1 MFSSRSTP
9 LARFCAV
16 AAAIMVLASCGGGS
30 GGGGFVPL
38 VPVAQPQP
46 QPETPVATHAIG
58 GTLSGITSGK
68 LVLQNNAGD
77 DLTLTADGKFSFATP
92 IKEGSAYAVTVRT
105 QPLWQFCT
113 VSNGSGSAAA
123 VVAGVTVT
131 CAEARATVSTL
142 AGSGTE
148 GMLDGNGL
156 SAEFARPRGVRV
168 DAAGNLYVTD
178 TRYKLIRKVSPSG
191 AVTTVA
197 GSGAGGTL
205 SDPFDLALD
214 AAGNIY
220 LTELMGNTVRKVTPA
235 GAVSTL
241 AGSGSFSSVDGHG
254 TSASFNQP
262 SGVAFDAQG
271 NLFVGDSQGRKIRKI
286 APDLEVSTFAG
297 SGAQGTDDGTGT
309 SATFSVPAG
318 IAMDAAGNMFVT
330 DFGSHVIRKITPQ
343 GVVTTPFGK
352 RSTSGSGDGK
362 GNDATFSFPVGIAI
376 DSGGSL
382 YVADSTAHVIRR
394 ITPDGMVRTLAG
406 TAGRPGAKD
415 DVGKAASFNT
425 PYGVAVDA
433 AGNVYVADQFNH
445 KIRKIT
451 PTPAP

>member
-1 MFSSRSTP
+1 
-9 LARFCAV
+9 
-16 AAAIMVLASCGGGS
+16 MVLASCGGGS

-38 VPVAQPQP
+38 APVAQPQP

-123 VVAGVTVT
+123 EVAGVTVT

-262 SGVAFDAQG
+262 SGIAFDAQN
-271 NLFVGDSQGRKIRKI
+271 NLFIGDSQGRKIRKI

-343 GVVTTPFGK
+343 GVVTTPLGK

-376 DSGGSL
+376 DSSGSL

>member
-1 MFSSRSTP
+1 MR
-9 LARFCAV
+9 V
-16 AAAIMVLASCGGGS
+16 S
-30 GGGGFVPL
+30 GQSVIS
-38 VPVAQPQP
+38 V
-46 QPETPVATHAIG
+46 G

-77 DLTLTADGKFSFATP
+77 DITLTADGKFSFATP
-92 IKEGSAYAVTVRT
+92 VKEGGAYAVTVRT
-105 QPLWQFCT
+105 QPLWQFCN
-113 VSNGSGSAAA
+113 VSNGSGSVAAE
-123 VVAGVTVT
+123 VTGVTVS
-131 CAEARATVSTL
+131 CAEAQATVSTL

-148 GMLDGNGL
+148 GKLDGNGL

-168 DAAGNLYVTD
+168 DSTGTLYVTD

-191 AVTTVA
+191 AVTTMA
-197 GSGAGGTL
+197 GNGAGGTL

-220 LTELMGNTVRKVTPA
+220 LTELMGNTVRKVTPT
-235 GAVSTL
+235 GVVSTL
-241 AGSGSFSSVDGHG
+241 AGSGSFSSVDGNG

-262 SGVAFDAQG
+262 SGIAFDAQG
-271 NLFVGDSQGRKIRKI
+271 NLFVGDSQGQKIRKV

-297 SGAQGTDDGTGT
+297 SGAQGTADGTGT
-309 SATFSVPAG
+309 NATFSVPAG
-318 IAMDAAGNMFVT
+318 IAFDAAGNMLVT
-330 DFGSHVIRKITPQ
+330 EFGSHVIRKITPQ

-352 RSTSGSGDGK
+352 RSTSGSVDGT

-376 DSGGSL
+376 DSSGSI
-382 YVADSTAHVIRR
+382 YVANSTTHVIRR
-394 ITPDGMVRTLAG
+394 ITPDGMVKTLAG
-406 TAGRPGAKD
+406 TPGRSGAKD
-415 DVGKAASFNT
+415 DVGPAASFNT

>member
-1 MFSSRSTP
+1 MGAYSQIKPKLSRIHTGFK
-9 LARFCAV
+9 ANCD
-16 AAAIMVLASCGGGS
+16 SCR
-30 GGGGFVPL
+30 
-38 VPVAQPQP
+38 
-46 QPETPVATHAIG
+46 

-77 DLTLTADGKFSFATP
+77 DITLTADGKFSFATP
-92 IKEGSAYAVTVRT
+92 VKEGGAYAVTVRT
-105 QPLWQFCT
+105 QPLWQFCN
-113 VSNGSGSAAA
+113 VSNGSGSVAAE
-123 VVAGVTVT
+123 VTGVTVS
-131 CAEARATVSTL
+131 CAEAQATVSTL

-148 GMLDGNGL
+148 GKLDGNGL

-168 DAAGNLYVTD
+168 DSTGTLYVTD

-191 AVTTVA
+191 AVTTMA
-197 GSGAGGTL
+197 GNGAGGTL

-220 LTELMGNTVRKVTPA
+220 LTELMGNTVRKVTPT
-235 GAVSTL
+235 GVVSTL
-241 AGSGSFSSVDGHG
+241 AGSGSFSSVDGNG

-262 SGVAFDAQG
+262 SGIAFDAQG
-271 NLFVGDSQGRKIRKI
+271 NLFVGDSQGQKIRKV

-297 SGAQGTDDGTGT
+297 SGAQGTADGTGT
-309 SATFSVPAG
+309 NATFSVPAG
-318 IAMDAAGNMFVT
+318 IAFDAAGNMLVT
-330 DFGSHVIRKITPQ
+330 EFGSHVIRKITPQ

-352 RSTSGSGDGK
+352 RSTSGSVDGT

-376 DSGGSL
+376 DSSGSI
-382 YVADSTAHVIRR
+382 YVANSTTHVIRR
-394 ITPDGMVRTLAG
+394 ITPDGMVKTLAG
-406 TAGRPGAKD
+406 TPGRSGAKD
-415 DVGKAASFNT
+415 DVGPAASFNT